1 MNTAAANTTD
11 GELPQNLTGLVV
23 VASTRAARGI
33 YEDKSGPIA
42 VEWLR
47 SHGFSTP
54 DAVVV
59 EDRQIIDYFAH
70 LVAEGKKNGALP
82 TFILTSG
89 GTGLNTDDQTVEA
102 VRPHLDKEIP
112 GIMHAFWARG
122 LHNVESAVLSR
133 GVAGTIGKTFVMT
146 LPGSRG
152 GVKDGVATLE
162 PLLEHICRQLEDYH
176 DH

>member
-1 MNTAAANTTD
+1 MSTD
-11 GELPQNLTGLVV
+11 DFPMPENLTGLVI

-47 SHGFSTP
+47 SRGFETP
-54 DAVVV
+54 DPVVI
-59 EDRQIIDYFAH
+59 EDREIIDYFNN
-70 LVAEGKKNGALP
+70 LVAEGKKNGNLP

-89 GTGLNTDDQTVEA
+89 GTGLNSDDQTVEA

-112 GIMHAFWARG
+112 GIMHAFWMNG
-122 LHNVESAVLSR
+122 LKNISSAVLSR
-133 GVAGTIGKTFVMT
+133 GVAGVIDRTFVMT

-152 GVKDGVATLE
+152 GVKDGVTTLD
-162 PLLEHICRQLEDYH
+162 PLVEHICRQMEDYH